1 MNIPASCTLL
11 GLTLLLFSQMC
22 FAQHRITGVV
32 RDAETGEELQF
43 ANIWLRGTQR
53 GTTTDRDGRFIL
65 SLETGEYAVVASYIG
80 YESREILVRVPSDK
94 TVHFNLHQ
102 SSIEMPTVTITPE
115 DNPALRIIRNA
126 IEQKEKR
133 RARLKN
139 YNLTSHSKLLVR
151 VRGALDGMVDSSGNG
166 GRATVGISGG
176 DEGASTTSDSTSE
189 RLPIIL
195 ETQTEAWWAAPD
207 RYKEIITARKQSAMI
222 PAPGNLL
229 ISQFFIVDFSQDA
242 FSFNEGTPVP
252 GPISERGL
260 RSYYYRLVGTT
271 TLDNMKLHQIE
282 VSPLSDYDP
291 LFEGTIY
298 IADESWALAMVDL
311 RVNNAGRP
319 LFFDSLAFRQH
330 FRLFDNE
337 FWQPVDVVIDA
348 GFSVPIVNVSIDIE
362 GLSVLQDWRINQS
375 INEDFFDRTRIKVL
389 KEADERDS
397 VYWATR
403 AKLPSSELEQRAY
416 LRADS
421 ISAHMDAIR
430 YRVDFGDVVFGGV
443 TGSDAAQFTFPGILS
458 LYHFNPTV
466 GHAISG
472 SYSLRMPDLPLRRI
486 DAGASYGFSDARL
499 KYEIGGRVH
508 FLRNPEVGIALHR
521 YYQLDAIDNEVVP
534 FDPFQTTLATLF
546 WKYDPRDYFYRDGW
560 RLTVDY
566 DPFLLFPATLDLSV
580 DRFRNAATNT
590 QQSIF
595 RRDWSYRDNPPI
607 NEGSIVS
614 LNAGFTYDGRD
625 FIDNAG
631 VISRLGRRN
640 HIPSLYVGLH
650 SADLDEGQWE
660 FATWA
665 ASLHGHFDLGVPGE
679 FSYRFRSDIADA
691 ALPTQMLFNLHG
703 SVPYLGGYKGF
714 RTLAFREF
722 GGDQRV
728 TAHFSYNI
736 RDWLFRTIGMPLL
749 GRAGIGLELFASG
762 GWSTLTPETRVL
774 QTVPVREAKRPF
786 WEAGFGLDNILS
798 VFRIDV
804 AWRLNHFHDGRN
816 FFIGLHSALFM

>member
-1 MNIPASCTLL
+1 MNMPATCILAVFTF
-11 GLTLLLFSQMC
+11 LLFVQPC
-22 FAQHRITGVV
+22 LAQHRISGVV
-32 RDAETGEELQF
+32 RDAETGEPLQF
-43 ANIWLRGTQR
+43 ANIWLRDTQR
-53 GTTTDRDGRFIL
+53 GTTTDRNGRFVL

-80 YESREILVRVPSDK
+80 YESREMPVRVPDDE
-94 TVHFNLHQ
+94 TVYFNLRQ
-102 SSIEMPTVTITPE
+102 SSIEMPTVTITPG

-139 YNLTSHSKLLVR
+139 YSLSSHSKLLVR
-151 VRGALDGMVDSSGNG
+151 VRGALDGMVESSGNG
-166 GRATVGISGG
+166 GRVTVGIAGE
-176 DEGASTTSDSTSE
+176 DEGVSTVSDSTTE

-195 ETQTEAWWAAPD
+195 ETQTEAWWAKPD

-242 FSFNEGTPVP
+242 FSFNDRTPVP

-260 RSYYYRLVGTT
+260 QSYFYRLVGTT
-271 TLDNMKLHQIE
+271 TLDDMTLHQIE
-282 VSPLSDYDP
+282 VTPLSEYDP

-311 RVNNAGRP
+311 RVNAAGRP
-319 LFFDSLAFRQH
+319 PFFDSLAFRQQ
-330 FRLFDNE
+330 FRLFDDE

-348 GFSVPIVNVSIDIE
+348 GVSVPIVNVSIDIE

-397 VYWATR
+397 VYWATQAR
-403 AKLPSSELEQRAY
+403 LPSSELEQRAY

-421 ISAHMDAIR
+421 LSARMDAVR

-443 TGSDAAQFTFPGILS
+443 TGSDAAQFSFPGLLS
-458 LYHFNPTV
+458 LYHFNPVV

-472 SYSLRMPDLPLRRI
+472 SHSLRMHDLPLRRI
-486 DAGASYGFSDARL
+486 DAGASYGFSDERV
-499 KYEIGGRVH
+499 KYNIGGNMR
-508 FLRNPEVGIALHR
+508 FLRNPELGISLYR

-546 WKYDPRDYFYRDGW
+546 LKYDPRDYFYRDGW
-560 RLTVDY
+560 RFTLDY
-566 DPFLLFPATLDLSV
+566 DPFLLFPTTLNLHV
-580 DRFRNAATNT
+580 DRFHNAGTNT
-590 QQSIF
+590 QQSVF
-595 RRDWSYRDNPPI
+595 RSDWAYRDNPPV

-614 LNAGFTYDGRD
+614 LTAGFTYDGRD

-650 SADLDEGQWE
+650 SADLEEGKWD
-660 FATWA
+660 FATLA

-679 FSYRFRSDIADA
+679 FTYRFRGDIADA

-722 GGDQRV
+722 GGDQRM

-749 GRAGIGLELFASG
+749 GRAGIGLELFVSGASG
-762 GWSTLTPETRVL
+762 RFGVTAEYLVNAEVL
-774 QTVPVREAKRPF
+774 QIKIAQGAKPG
-786 WEAGFGLDNILS
+786 EGGQL
-798 VFRIDV
+798 
-804 AWRLNHFHDGRN
+804 
-816 FFIGLHSALFM
+816 